1 MSTQDESSDNSSDG
15 GQKDDAETAR
25 TGTIVEKAADIERI
39 EIFMKDR
46 PAGRSGKVCW
56 AREKGWVNESQMGEC
71 RKAEDSWDFF
81 VNCNAANFNNLSEF
95 VLLPPR
101 AGIVSEA
108 SLRSTIPNGL
118 TRTPYDI
125 P

>member
-25 TGTIVEKAADIERI
+25 TGTVEKAADIERI

-56 AREKGWVNESQMGEC
+56 AREKGWVKESQMGEC
-71 RKAEDSWDFF
+71 RKAEDS
-81 VNCNAANFNNLSEF
+81 L
-95 VLLPPR
+95 
-101 AGIVSEA
+101 
-108 SLRSTIPNGL
+108 GL
-118 TRTPYDI
+118 TFLLIVTR
-125 P
+125 